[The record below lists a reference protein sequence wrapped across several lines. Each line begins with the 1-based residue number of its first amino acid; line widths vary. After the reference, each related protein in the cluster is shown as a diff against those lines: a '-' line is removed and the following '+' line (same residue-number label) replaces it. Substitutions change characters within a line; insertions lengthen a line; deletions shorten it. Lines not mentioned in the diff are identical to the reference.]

1 MNDYLAKLVD
11 DTKSFVHGRYND
23 GFEVD
28 GSELEDY
35 YLTASKKKFAE
46 MQGKI
51 PTLDRLAAEQS
62 VESIGSLDDLVKVLF
77 PHTVYKSYPL
87 SYLEKN
93 KFKQLTKWLNGLT
106 SEDLSGV
113 DASACTSIDQWI
125 DLLEDTTNLTLCHS
139 SGTTGK
145 LSFLPRNKTEA
156 DAPNLLMR
164 NLIRDWFGD
173 NSGPDMMKNPLP
185 LVFPSY
191 KRGYQTMIRTSQSQV
206 KSFGITEEN
215 SLYLYDDI
223 LSADIASLGG
233 RIKAAEARGELG
245 DLKISEDLIAKKDI
259 FIERE
264 MVKQQRTKE
273 FYAEAVERFGG
284 KPIYMCT
291 VWTMLYEAMSEAK
304 AQGYTNIF
312 GEDSVL
318 ITGGGNKG
326 VELPE
331 GWKEMIY
338 EVTGFKRAYE
348 LYGMSEMTTPFVQC
362 EHGNYHIPPTIVPFV
377 LDPISGEALPREG
390 KQVGRFAFL
399 DLMPATY
406 WGGFISGDEVT
417 LGGYDHTCE
426 CGRKGAYVGGEVRR
440 YSEKEGGDD
449 KINCSGAPEAHD
461 KALEFLLNASSV

>member
-1 MNDYLAKLVD
+1 MNDYLTKLAED
-11 DTKSFVHGRYND
+11 PKSFIEDRYNA
-23 GFEVD
+23 GFEVH

-35 YLTASKKKFAE
+35 YLVAAKKKFAE
-46 MQGKI
+46 IKEKI
-51 PTLDRLAAEQS
+51 PTLTRLADEQG
-62 VESIGSLDDLVKVLF
+62 VDAIEGLDDLVKILF

-93 KFKQLTKWLNGLT
+93 KFKQLTRWMNGLT
-106 SEDLSGV
+106 SEDLSSV
-113 DASACTSIDQWI
+113 DASSCTSIDEWI
-125 DLLEDTTNLTLCHS
+125 DLLDEQTNLTLCHS

-145 LSFLPRNKTEA
+145 LSFLPRNKTESRV
-156 DAPNLLMR
+156 PNVMMR

-173 NSGPDMMKNPLP
+173 NSGPDMIKDPLP

-206 KSFGITEEN
+206 AMFGISDEN

-233 RIKAAEARGELG
+233 RIRAAEARGELG
-245 DLKISEDLIAKKDI
+245 ELEISPELIAKKDV

-264 MVKQQRTKE
+264 IVKQQRTKE

-291 VWTMLYEAMSEAK
+291 VWTMLYDAMTEAK
-304 AQGYTNIF
+304 AQGYSGIF

-318 ITGGGNKG
+318 VTGGGNKG

-362 EHGNYHIPPTIVPFV
+362 EQGNYHIPPTIIPFV
-377 LDPISGEALPREG
+377 LDPISGEALPRSGE
-390 KQVGRFAFL
+390 QFGRFAFL
-399 DLMPATY
+399 DIMPETY

-417 LGGYDHTCE
+417 LSGYDNVCA
-426 CGRKGAYVGGEVRR
+426 CGRKGAYVGAKIGR

-461 KALEFLLNASSV
+461 KALEFLINASV